1 MFPFYP
7 ASPKLQM
14 MNTVLNLGLG
24 DEVVEGLARKRGER
38 VAFDCYRRLLDM
50 FGDVVLGID
59 HKHFEA
65 EIHAVKVGRGARA
78 GPGGREQK
86 ARSSKRVDLQLGA
99 RAMAFAAAA
108 HAARRR
114 RLRGARW
121 HAPTAPPPF
130 LPPLPL
136 PALTCLGAPWCT
148 AGCQGPQAGCG
159 ADRGGFAGGGE
170 ALQGRVRA

>member
-1 MFPFYP
+1 
-7 ASPKLQM
+7 M

-38 VAFDCYRRLLDM
+38 FAFDCYRRLLDM

-65 EIHAVKVGRGARA
+65 EIHAVKVGRGAGA
-78 GPGGREQK
+78 GPGPGGREQK

-130 LPPLPL
+130 LPPLP
-136 PALTCLGAPWCT
+136 AACAHMPWC
-148 AGCQGPQAGCG
+148 
-159 ADRGGFAGGGE
+159 
-170 ALQGRVRA
+170 ALVYRRMPRASSWMWS